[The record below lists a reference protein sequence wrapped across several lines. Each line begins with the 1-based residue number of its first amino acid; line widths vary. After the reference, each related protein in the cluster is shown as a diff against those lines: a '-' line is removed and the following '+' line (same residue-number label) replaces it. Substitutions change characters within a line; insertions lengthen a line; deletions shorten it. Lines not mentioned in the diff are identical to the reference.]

1 MRGKGIAI
9 SRPGNH
15 NSEMNYTGAS
25 TVHST
30 EAQKKL
36 SFYGDCI
43 KSSRSAISGGLL
55 QVLLMCLSCKQER
68 SARLWKHELSAQI
81 PM

>member
-1 MRGKGIAI
+1 MREKGIAI

-15 NSEMNYTGAS
+15 SSEMNWTGTS

-36 SFYGDCI
+36 SFYGDYI
-43 KSSRSAISGGLL
+43 KSSRSAVSGGLL
-55 QVLLMCLSCKQER
+55 QVCLM
-68 SARLWKHELSAQI
+68 
-81 PM
+81 